1 VVVTS
6 TQHKEFDGWSSS
18 NSSRTPV
25 YSEYS
30 FFSITNPQDVLKG
43 ELPIYKYADHPW
55 RDD

>member
-1 VVVTS
+1 MVVTS

-30 FFSITNPQDVLKG
+30 FFSITNPQDVLQG
-43 ELPIYKYADHPW
+43 ELPIYK
-55 RDD
+55 